1 MSFPYQ
7 SNYSHPF
14 PNVETTHP
22 LIPREKTY
30 MLDRKIVT
38 IHSEDRD
45 TGKWPNPNH
54 FEIDLPEAM
63 TQIESI
69 RLLDSSFPTNQYVFS
84 HNYQNTKLLFTF
96 TMDISDQA
104 YPVWV
109 DISNQVFT
117 ATIEEGF
124 YTPDDLVSEI
134 AGKMNRVITAEM
146 RDLSNSLDIS
156 GYTYSE
162 FTCYYHSVKH
172 KILFGNTR
180 DPFSLELDIQPDYS
194 TYTETNGCYNKN
206 IWTQSNR
213 WGLGAYLGFEKV
225 AYDSGANPLNEPIV
239 IDYADET
246 WMTPDTNKSVH
257 SIEAPQCLD
266 IFGEN
271 QLYMEL
277 DKYNGIDEIQP
288 YPTNSNAMYN
298 AQYGGKVNS
307 AFAKIPIIQ
316 LPYAQYFD
324 SRNAFLNYMTVFREP
339 LERITK
345 LKFTFRY
352 HDGRLIDFR
361 NMPFSFTIEFNCL
374 RDEVNQARYVRIPAT
389 ITL

>member
-7 SNYSHPF
+7 SNYGQVF

-38 IHSEDRD
+38 VHSEDRD
-45 TGKWPNPNH
+45 TTKWANANH

-63 TQIESI
+63 TQVESI

-84 HNYQNTKLLFTF
+84 NAYQNTKLVFSVV
-96 TMDISDQA
+96 MDASDQA
-104 YPVWV
+104 YPAWLEV
-109 DISNQVFT
+109 SNQVFT

-124 YTPDDLVSEI
+124 YTPDDLVNELS
-134 AGKMNRVITAEM
+134 AKMNDAITSDM
-146 RDLSNSLDIS
+146 RDLSDALATS

-162 FTCYYHSVKH
+162 FTCYYHTVKH

-180 DPFSLELDIQPDYS
+180 DAFSLELDIRP
-194 TYTETNGCYNKN
+194 TYTSTSGCPSSQD

-213 WGLGAYLGFEKV
+213 WGLGAYLGFDKIV
-225 AYDSGANPLNEPIV
+225 YDSGANPVDEPIQ
-239 IDYADET
+239 IDYANET
-246 WMTPDTNKSVH
+246 WMTPDASDAVH
-257 SIEAPQCLD
+257 SLEPPHCLD

-271 QLYMEL
+271 QLYMEV

-288 YPTNSNAMYN
+288 YPTNTNAMYN

-307 AFAKIPIIQ
+307 AFAKIPLTQI
-316 LPYAQYFD
+316 PYAQYFD
-324 SRNAFLNYMTVFREP
+324 TRNSFLNYMTVFRKP

-352 HDGRLIDFR
+352 HDGRLVDFR

-374 RDEVNQARYVRIPAT
+374 LDEVNQARYVRIPST
-389 ITL
+389 IRL